1 MNESYIDDKKA
12 QTSLEVI
19 LIVAGVLVLVT
30 LIGYYIKTKVVESQP
45 DVNKWQDLYEKTS
58 GK

>member
-1 MNESYIDDKKA
+1 MFLKDQKG
-12 QTSLEVI
+12 QTALEVI

-30 LIGYYIKTKVVESQP
+30 VIGYYIKTKVVETQ
-45 DVNKWQDLYEKTS
+45 DTNKLIDVVNKTA

>member
-45 DVNKWQDLYEKTS
+45 DENKWKELYEKTS

>member
-1 MNESYIDDKKA
+1 MSYLKESKG
-12 QTSLEVI
+12 QTALEVI

-30 LIGYYIKTKVVESQP
+30 VIGYYIKTKVVQTQDTNKLT
-45 DVNKWQDLYEKTS
+45 DVINKTA